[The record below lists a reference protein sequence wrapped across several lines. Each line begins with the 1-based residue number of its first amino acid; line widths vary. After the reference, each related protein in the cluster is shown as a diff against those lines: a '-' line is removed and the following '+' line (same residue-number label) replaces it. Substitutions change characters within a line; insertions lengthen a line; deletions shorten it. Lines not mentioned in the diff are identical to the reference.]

1 MTHHIE
7 ARSIT
12 AGYGKVPVIDGL
24 SVAIPAGEIT
34 ALVGPNACGK
44 STLLKSVARLLPIA
58 SGSVLLEG
66 SAIHAMP
73 TREVARKLGILPQ
86 SPIAPESIA
95 VGDLVWRGR
104 HPHRRFGQRRTA
116 ADDALIT
123 DALLA
128 TGTAELIDRPVDE
141 LSGGQR
147 QRVWIALALA
157 QDTPALLLDEPTTYL
172 DIAHQFEVMD
182 LLGDLN
188 EKTGKTI
195 VLVSHDLNQ
204 AALYA
209 ASIVAMRD
217 GRIVHQGPPE
227 HVLTEETVADRV
239 RSELRRRPPSPY
251 REAPD
256 LPPGPPHP
264 HAGEVND
271 VPFRTPSAAR
281 RRRARL
287 RHLPRPPHRLLG
299 PLRHRLLRREG
310 GRRG

>member
-12 AGYGKVPVIDGL
+12 AVYGKVPVIDGL

-172 DIAHQFEVMD
+172 DIAHQFEAMD

-227 HVLTEETVADRV
+227 HVLTEETVADV
-239 RSELRRRPPSPY
+239 FGLNCVVV
-251 REAPD
+251 
-256 LPPGPPHP
+256 PHP
-264 HAGEVND
+264 
-271 VPFRTPSAAR
+271 RTAKPQIF
-281 RRRARL
+281 
-287 RHLPRPPHRLLG
+287 
-299 PLRHRLLRREG
+299 PL
-310 GRRG
+310 GRRTLTQEK